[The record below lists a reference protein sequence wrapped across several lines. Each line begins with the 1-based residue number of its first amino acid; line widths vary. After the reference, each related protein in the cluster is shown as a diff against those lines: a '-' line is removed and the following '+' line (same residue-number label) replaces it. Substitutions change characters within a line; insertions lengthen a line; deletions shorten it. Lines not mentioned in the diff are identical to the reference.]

1 MDLSALSTIQANNF
15 VKIVI
20 LDGDTLLFSD
30 YHRSFTTVGDTYS
43 GLGSLMG
50 IGDVTSELRTTADEI
65 TISVAGIP
73 TSVIAAILDSKITGA
88 AITIKRAF
96 FNPTTGVLIDTANNP
111 MIKFS
116 GIITNYALQ
125 DEVATATSQE
135 PGTVMLVFTAAS
147 SIEVL
152 GQKITG
158 RRTNPQDQKR
168 FYPDDVSM
176 DRVPT
181 IAGSSI
187 NFGGSQ

>member
-1 MDLSALSTIQANNF
+1 MDLSAYTSIQANNF
-15 VKIVI
+15 VKVAIPE
-20 LDGDTLLFSD
+20 GDTLLFSD
-30 YHRSFTTVGDTYS
+30 YHKNFVIGSDDYT
-43 GLGSLMG
+43 GLGNLMA
-50 IGDVTSELRTTADEI
+50 IGDVTSELRVTADEI
-65 TISVAGIP
+65 TISIAGIP
-73 TSVIAAILDSKITGA
+73 TTVISAILDSKITGA

-96 FNPTTGVLIDTANNP
+96 FNPTTGVLIDVANNP
-111 MIKFS
+111 MTKFS

-125 DEVATATSQE
+125 DEVTTATSQE
-135 PGTVMLVFTAAS
+135 PGTVMIVFTAAS
-147 SIEVL
+147 LIEVL

-168 FYPDDVSM
+168 FYPDDLSM